1 MACCLPTSDQSKSF
15 SGQSLQ
21 GKHLGKSTV
30 NFGFGNFDEDEK
42 MITSVIGVEKGMFSF

>member
-1 MACCLPTSDQSKSF
+1 MLSTDIRSEQE
-15 SGQSLQ
+15 L
-21 GKHLGKSTV
+21 LGTIISRETFRKV